1 MKKTNVFHTTF
12 PIISEV
18 IDIELLRNDS
28 IHRDM
33 IISKLLDRSEI
44 QALLPSLL
52 EKNTKHNTPQKAIG
66 NMVDWFSA
74 EITKKKSNISIA
86 YSNKYTRRK
95 IKNNG
100 RKVWEYS
107 FSEGGQSQFRLWWF
121 GWYAVGLRRPEGTT
135 YGVRSASGFVGRQGC

>member
-95 IKNNG
+95 IKNNE
-100 RKVWEYS
+100 RKVW
-107 FSEGGQSQFRLWWF
+107 GK
-121 GWYAVGLRRPEGTT
+121 
-135 YGVRSASGFVGRQGC
+135 GVRVNLGCGGLGGTRWVCVALKGRPTECAVHQVL